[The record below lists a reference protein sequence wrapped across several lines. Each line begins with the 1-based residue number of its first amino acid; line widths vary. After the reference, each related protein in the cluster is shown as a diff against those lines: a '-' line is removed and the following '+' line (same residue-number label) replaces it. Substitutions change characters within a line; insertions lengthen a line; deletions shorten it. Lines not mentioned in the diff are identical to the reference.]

1 MARNVINR
9 DLPFNE
15 DAERVVLGSILL
27 SKDALY
33 KVLSALSEED
43 FYVGKHQL
51 IFRAIVSV
59 QIKRIDI
66 DGIIDSYYVES
77 FLEDKKIKFF
87 KRVGN
92 TEKPDIFCAKLLEGR
107 VGILID
113 GSPIALTAPYVLFE
127 DLQSSQD
134 YYTIP
139 AIASFSRIMR
149 LFELFYSVLA
159 PAIYVALQSFNYRI
173 LPINFLITLLS
184 SIESLSIPPLIERYQ
199 SSSRVHMI
207 A

>member
-66 DGIIDSYYVES
+66 DVLTVTGLHLLYCKCNRNAQCTVFTTVHFALHTRWNVLYLKTQENAVRHFRR
-77 FLEDKKIKFF
+77 FL
-87 KRVGN
+87 
-92 TEKPDIFCAKLLEGR
+92 
-107 VGILID
+107 
-113 GSPIALTAPYVLFE
+113 
-127 DLQSSQD
+127 
-134 YYTIP
+134 
-139 AIASFSRIMR
+139 
-149 LFELFYSVLA
+149 
-159 PAIYVALQSFNYRI
+159 
-173 LPINFLITLLS
+173 
-184 SIESLSIPPLIERYQ
+184 
-199 SSSRVHMI
+199 
-207 A
+207 